1 MAELLDKIKQTID
14 NKEEFAKLADDT
26 TVDELDRVLTDL
38 NTRQDKLD
46 IDRKA
51 FVSLYVVK
59 KEIAKADLVI
69 QPPKKKAVKKK

>member
-26 TVDELDRVLTDL
+26 TVDELDRVLTNL